1 MDICKTYLVTYQAYY
16 WDVNKPAEIRQ
27 EEIEI
32 GVNEDM
38 TIGKIVKAL
47 QENIKR
53 GNIKTAIVINFWEM

>member
-1 MDICKTYLVTYQAYY
+1 MVIYKTYLVTYQAYY
-16 WDVNKPAEIRQ
+16 WDVNKPAKICQ

-38 TIGKIVKAL
+38 TNGKIAKAL

>member
-1 MDICKTYLVTYQAYY
+1 MVIYKTYLVTYQAYY
-16 WDVNKPAEIRQ
+16 WDVNKPAKILQ

-38 TIGKIVKAL
+38 TNGKIVKAL

-53 GNIKTAIVINFWEM
+53 DNIKTAFVINFWEM